1 MNLQRTSKFVAV
13 QQCVKKGSTE
23 KRDPKEDCAVLL
35 REYCTTF
42 VLKSA
47 TYGTDNNDPIT
58 ENKRLDKDNYVDA
71 KSLKMSFKPARLFA
85 PFACSGRHGTFSFKS
100 CVVLFHTLFKHFN
113 KRTLPVWSRTFSPLF
128 FSGGSD
134 SWRET
139 FTLLICE
146 ASLTLGSEVKVV
158 THLIAVLD
166 GSMSHHRHLNKDVEI
181 GEVLL

>member
-13 QQCVKKGSTE
+13 QQCVEKGSTE

-71 KSLKMSFKPARLFA
+71 KFKMSFKPARLFV

-113 KRTLPVWSRTFSPLF
+113 KRTLPVWSRTFSPF
-128 FSGGSD
+128 FSQ
-134 SWRET
+134 
-139 FTLLICE
+139 
-146 ASLTLGSEVKVV
+146 
-158 THLIAVLD
+158 AVLI
-166 GSMSHHRHLNKDVEI
+166 H
-181 GEVLL
+181 GEKQFKYTFDLRSLVNTRL

>member
-13 QQCVKKGSTE
+13 QQCVEKGSTE
-23 KRDPKEDCAVLL
+23 NRDPKEDCAVLL

-71 KSLKMSFKPARLFA
+71 KSLKMSFKPARLFV

-100 CVVLFHTLFKHFN
+100 CVSCSILFSNISIKELCQSGVVL
-113 KRTLPVWSRTFSPLF
+113 SRLSFLRRF
-128 FSGGSD
+128 
-134 SWRET
+134 
-139 FTLLICE
+139 
-146 ASLTLGSEVKVV
+146 
-158 THLIAVLD
+158 
-166 GSMSHHRHLNKDVEI
+166 
-181 GEVLL
+181 